1 VIRVLILSGSAVTR
15 AGLESMLRADPE
27 VEVVSAASLAPVRR
41 QSGGV
46 PIGSQYALEQIR
58 NTHPDVVLVEAGAAD
73 AVISAARLLAN
84 DAGPGLILLAGE
96 LTRSQM
102 VRALQSGVRGILP
115 RDAAAAEISVT
126 IQAVA
131 AGLTAFHAD
140 DLDLLLPVHAAAP
153 PEPDGLPGEPLT
165 EREIEVLGMLAEGL
179 GNKIIAARLNISEH
193 TVKFHV
199 SSILAKLGAGTRT
212 EAVTRGVR
220 EGLIMI

>member
-1 VIRVLILSGSAVTR
+1 VIRVLVLAGSSMTR
-15 AGLESMLRADPE
+15 AGLESMLRANPE
-27 VEVVSAASLAPVRR
+27 VEVVSGGAGPPSARQQITRR
-41 QSGGV
+41 QL
-46 PIGSQYALEQIR
+46 ALEQIK
-58 NTHPDVVLVEAGAAD
+58 NTRPDVVLVEVGSADGVITAAH
-73 AVISAARLLAN
+73 LLAN
-84 DAGPGLILLAGE
+84 DAGPGLVLLADE

-102 VRALQSGVRGILP
+102 VRALQGGVRGILP
-115 RDAAAAEISVT
+115 RDATAPEISAA
-126 IQAVA
+126 IEAVA

-140 DLDLLLPVHAAAP
+140 DLDLLLPAHPAAS
-153 PEPDGLPGEPLT
+153 PEADGLPGEPLT

-199 SSILAKLGAGTRT
+199 SSILAKLGAGSRT